1 MFALLLIMSIAS
13 IVIGIVESII
23 FALFFRKRIDVK
35 YLIKIIILV
44 NIMTNLVFFAI
55 LNYGYFFVFYHDL
68 PILGFEIN
76 GTYLLMIIEEIII
89 FIAECLM
96 FKYAFKNYIKEK
108 VISKKKLYIVTFL
121 ANLITF
127 VMQYIFYWYF
137 L

>member
-1 MFALLLIMSIAS
+1 MFVQLLIMSIIS
-13 IVIGIVESII
+13 IVVGIVELII

-55 LNYGYFFVFYHDL
+55 LNYGYFFVFYHDF
-68 PILGFEIN
+68 PILGFDID
-76 GTYLLMIIEEIII
+76 GTSLLMIIEEIII

-96 FKYAFKNYIKEK
+96 FKHAFNNYIKEK
-108 VISKKKLYIVTFL
+108 VISKKKLYIITFL

-127 VMQYIFYWYF
+127 VMEYILYWYY